1 MNDNNLPKV
10 DINVDLTKTVE
21 DAYTD
26 GISKPLKSSSKAFTT
41 LMDFFH
47 NTVLYPMQK
56 YNLYANNKLENY
68 AIELQNKVKTIPADN
83 LVSPR
88 VNILGPTID
97 GLKYNLD
104 EEYIKEMFTNI
115 LMSDMDDRTQNKV
128 LPSYIE
134 IVKQLSSE
142 DAKTLCLF
150 KKVNSLYSISHIV
163 SNAPIIKLKYTTNK
177 THGYFDYNKDTI
189 LILDEFN
196 FHVLDS
202 IVVDNLLRLKLI
214 EIDFSKFLFDQPYD
228 SIFNAI
234 RKDEQFKALDDPS
247 SVFKL
252 DYSKGVL
259 ELTAFG
265 KNFIDICLS

>member
-10 DINVDLTKTVE
+10 DINVDFTKTVE

-68 AIELQNKVKTIPADN
+68 AIELQNKVKTIPAEN

-134 IVKQLSSE
+134 IVKQLSKD
-142 DAKTLCLF
+142 DAKFITNL
-150 KKVNSLYSISHIV
+150 K
-163 SNAPIIKLKYTTNK
+163 SNNLIDELPIIKLKLVSNEDSSFNYISPSFICLSDGNYLEIPQIVLDNLTRLQILEVDYETFFQNA
-177 THGYFDYNKDTI
+177 TSYNKSF
-189 LILDEFN
+189 E
-196 FHVLDS
+196 
-202 IVVDNLLRLKLI
+202 NLKKI
-214 EIDFSKFLFDQPYD
+214 SKFIQYSNKPNKHIEPKKGLLLFT
-228 SIFNAI
+228 S
-234 RKDEQFKALDDPS
+234 
-247 SVFKL
+247 
-252 DYSKGVL
+252 
-259 ELTAFG
+259 FG
-265 KNFIDICLS
+265 KNFIDVSLS